1 MRGTNTNIVRRTYQM
16 ALWRE
21 ITRGVRALAHRREAD
36 RDIAD
41 EVQHYLDE
49 AKAAHVS
56 RGLSPNDA
64 LRAARLELG
73 GETIVNEQVRQ
84 YGWENLVVTV
94 AADLRYA
101 TRRLRSAPAFTTIV
115 VLTIALGIGATTAIF
130 SAVKPI
136 LFEPLPYPQPRQ
148 VAMVAELSTNG
159 SRNDGSFGMYHTLS
173 ERSRSFESIAVLRTW
188 RPTLTGTDH
197 AERLEG
203 QRVSARYFHV
213 LGVAPSLGRDFSQSD
228 DRLNGPLQVILSD
241 ALWHRRFAADS
252 SIIGHVVALDDNSY
266 EVIGVMPRTFDN
278 VLAPSADVWSL
289 LQLDMARGYPWGHN
303 VRTIGRLRDGVSA
316 EQASRDVDLT
326 GRAVLAEQHPDSYD
340 PHVRFAVIPLGD
352 DLVRSVKPA
361 LLVIVGAVMLVL
373 VIACVNV
380 TNLLLGRGVQRSGE
394 FALRTAL
401 GAGRTRLVQQLLT
414 ESLLL
419 AAIGGVLGMGVAQLG
434 VRGLVALSPPG
445 LARVGAIHLDATAL
459 VFGVVV
465 STVIGVVVGLI
476 PALRASHSAPQD
488 ALQRST
494 QRATGGHRRMRNALV
509 VAEVAIALVL
519 LVSSGLLFRSLDR
532 LFAVPIGFD
541 SSHLLTLEVQSVGHR
556 FDKDSVRH
564 AFFTQALDAVRR
576 VPGVEAAALTSQL
589 PLSGD
594 ADEYGARFDANAK
607 SGHSSY
613 RYSVSPGFFETMG
626 IPLRGGRYLDEN
638 DRAGAPPVAVI
649 SEALARSGFPGESPL
664 GKRLFIGAASEYT
677 IVGVVGDLKQLSLA
691 GSQSEA
697 VYTTTMQWSSE
708 DAAQSL
714 VVRTS
719 GNAAALAP
727 AVRSA
732 VWSIDKDQPIVR
744 VATMDDL
751 LASTTAD
758 RRFALTLFEV
768 FAVAA
773 IVLAAAGIYGVL
785 AGGVAER
792 TREIGVRSALGASRR
807 DIVALILREGMT
819 LTAFGVVIGVV
830 GAIAATRSLTAMLF
844 GVSRLDP
851 MTYVGVVALLAGV
864 SAIACLLPAWR
875 AAHIEP
881 ATTLRSE

>member
-1 MRGTNTNIVRRTYQM
+1 
-16 ALWRE
+16 
-21 ITRGVRALAHRREAD
+21 
-36 RDIAD
+36 
-41 EVQHYLDE
+41 
-49 AKAAHVS
+49 
-56 RGLSPNDA
+56 
-64 LRAARLELG
+64 
-73 GETIVNEQVRQ
+73 
-84 YGWENLVVTV
+84 
-94 AADLRYA
+94 
-101 TRRLRSAPAFTTIV
+101 
-115 VLTIALGIGATTAIF
+115 
-130 SAVKPI
+130 
-136 LFEPLPYPQPRQ
+136 
-148 VAMVAELSTNG
+148 
-159 SRNDGSFGMYHTLS
+159 
-173 ERSRSFESIAVLRTW
+173 
-188 RPTLTGTDH
+188 
-197 AERLEG
+197 
-203 QRVSARYFHV
+203 
-213 LGVAPSLGRDFSQSD
+213 
-228 DRLNGPLQVILSD
+228 
-241 ALWHRRFAADS
+241 
-252 SIIGHVVALDDNSY
+252 
-266 EVIGVMPRTFDN
+266 
-278 VLAPSADVWSL
+278 
-289 LQLDMARGYPWGHN
+289 
-303 VRTIGRLRDGVSA
+303 
-316 EQASRDVDLT
+316 
-326 GRAVLAEQHPDSYD
+326 
-340 PHVRFAVIPLGD
+340 
-352 DLVRSVKPA
+352 
-361 LLVIVGAVMLVL
+361 
-373 VIACVNV
+373 
-380 TNLLLGRGVQRSGE
+380 LGRGVQRSGE

-626 IPLRGGRYLDEN
+626 IPLRGGRFLDEN